1 MICVPLI
8 SAGVLVSIVA
18 NLYCSVL
25 VRHALTWPALAAVLA
40 VVAVVAQCLRL
51 SRSSKPVTTSKPPS
65 GQFDFI
71 ICGGGLAGSV
81 LAARL
86 SEDPTKRVLVV
97 EPGTASPNGLFI
109 RISGAILKLF
119 RNPAVDWCWQT
130 VAEASCLGRR
140 IFLCRGRV
148 LGGSTCLNAQ
158 LAFRGSPSDYDN
170 WGVTGWAAE
179 DLAPCFDQ
187 VEPTLTSILVLT
199 LTAKHITRSIWA
211 RWS

>member
-1 MICVPLI
+1 MAGLR
-8 SAGVLVSIVA
+8 SAAAAAMAVQAIAVA
-18 NLYCSVL
+18 LAL
-25 VRHALTWPALAAVLA
+25 WDALTWWSALAAVLA
-40 VVAVVAQCLRL
+40 VVAAAACF
-51 SRSSKPVTTSKPPS
+51 RSNKPAATSVPPS
-65 GQFDFI
+65 GPFDFV

-86 SEDPTKRVLVV
+86 SEDPSKRILVV

-119 RNPAVDWCWQT
+119 GNPVVDWCWQT
-130 VAEASCLGRR
+130 AAEARCLGRR

-158 LAFRGSPSDYDN
+158 LAFRGSPRDYDG
-170 WGVTGWAAE
+170 WGIAGWGSD

-187 VEPTLTSILVLT
+187 VRVD
-199 LTAKHITRSIWA
+199 
-211 RWS
+211 